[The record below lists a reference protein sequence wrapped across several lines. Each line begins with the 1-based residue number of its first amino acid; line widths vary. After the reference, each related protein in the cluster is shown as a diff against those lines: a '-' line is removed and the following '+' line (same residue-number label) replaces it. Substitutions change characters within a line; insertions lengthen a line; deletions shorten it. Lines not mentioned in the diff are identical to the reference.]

1 MGVRAEAA
9 AGAHLSPGGAACA
22 APRRPMAVSMRTL
35 GVIGE
40 ELALAAGTCCEVPRC
55 CMNAVEFSPEGGPNC
70 PLT

>member
-1 MGVRAEAA
+1 MGVRAEAV

-40 ELALAAGTCCEVPRC
+40 ELALALQIRLVGPLQQLVQVVP
-55 CMNAVEFSPEGGPNC
+55 
-70 PLT
+70 

>member
-40 ELALAAGTCCEVPRC
+40 ELALQVVVPRWPPY
-55 CMNAVEFSPEGGPNC
+55 EY
-70 PLT
+70 